1 MLTKRFI
8 ITLLKRDFTV
18 YNIDEYISV
27 IRERLSD
34 YRFNHSLCVAKS
46 AKELALRY
54 GADAQKAEVAGI
66 LHDSMKESSKG
77 EQLRVIEMA
86 GMSLTELELSQ
97 KKFYHQT
104 SGAAFAK
111 AVLKIEDNEILDA
124 IRYHTTGRADMSLME
139 QIVYLADFISEDRDY
154 DDVDIMRQKVEIS
167 KEEGLLYAT
176 RYTIVSVINKG
187 RLLHPDTVDA
197 YNWILEKYFK
207 QGETDGKY

>member
-1 MLTKRFI
+1 M
-8 ITLLKRDFTV
+8 

-46 AKELALRY
+46 AKILARRY
-54 GADAQKAEVAGI
+54 GADEEKAELAGI
-66 LHDSMKESSKG
+66 LHDSMKESSKK
-77 EQLRVIEMA
+77 EQLKVIEMA

-111 AVLKIEDNEILDA
+111 AVLKIDDEEILDA
-124 IRYHTTGRADMSLME
+124 IRYHTTGRANMTLME

-154 DDVDIMRQKVEIS
+154 DDVEIMRQKVEAG

-176 RYTIVSVINKG
+176 RYTIVSVINSGK
-187 RLLHPDTVDA
+187 LLHPDTVDA
-197 YNWILEKYFK
+197 YNWILEEYFK
-207 QGETDGKY
+207 QGDTDGKH